1 MEKTKI
7 LKYIIRDKK
16 TMKIEEVHYRHSEA
30 LDAVIL
36 LKYLNPGKDYFI
48 DVVEKK
54 FSNTIF

>member
-1 MEKTKI
+1 MEKNKI

-16 TMKIEEVHYRHSEA
+16 TMKVEEVHYRHSEA
-30 LDAVIL
+30 LDAVIFL
-36 LKYLNPGKDYFI
+36 RHLNPGQDYFI

>member
-1 MEKTKI
+1 MEKNKI

-36 LKYLNPGKDYFI
+36 LKYLNPG
-48 DVVEKK
+48 
-54 FSNTIF
+54 